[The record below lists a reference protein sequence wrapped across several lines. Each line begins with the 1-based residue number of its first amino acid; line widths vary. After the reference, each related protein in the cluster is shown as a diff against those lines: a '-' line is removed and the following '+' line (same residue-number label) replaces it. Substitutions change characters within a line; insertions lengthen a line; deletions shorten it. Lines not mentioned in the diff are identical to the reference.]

1 MQADIAIVGAGVM
14 GCALALELAERG
26 RSVVVLERSI
36 PGAEASSAAGGIL
49 GAQAESPGPG
59 PFLELALAS
68 RALWRGLAPRLGEV
82 GYRDSGLLK
91 VALDEADLVWLEGI
105 ARWNEQLGLPCRRLD
120 AHEVA
125 SLQPGLSSQVMA
137 GLLFPEDGVVDA
149 QLLPSALA
157 ALATSAGARIVSG
170 GEVRGLA
177 REGRRVIGLETSKGA
192 VLADK
197 VVICAGAWTRK
208 VLPTLSV
215 EPVRGQILVLR
226 GEPGQLGP
234 VTFSRQG
241 YMVPR
246 ADGRVLVGS
255 TMERVG
261 FVDEVTLGGLHR
273 VSGIAMELMPGLSGA
288 RVVDYWAGLRPGTP
302 DNLPLIGPSGREGVE
317 VLSGHFRNGILL
329 TPISARL
336 MAQRLCGERTD
347 LSLAPFDP
355 RRFL

>member
-1 MQADIAIVGAGVM
+1 M

-26 RSVVVLERSI
+26 LDVVVLERSI

-49 GAQAESPGPG
+49 GAQAEAPGPG
-59 PFLELALAS
+59 AFLELALAS
-68 RALWRGLAPRLGEV
+68 RALWRELAPRLGEV

-91 VALDEADLVWLEGI
+91 VAFDEADLVWLEGI
-105 ARWNEQLGLPCRRLD
+105 ASWNEGLGLRCQRLD

-125 SLQPGLSSQVMA
+125 ELQPGLSSQVQA
-137 GLLFPEDGVVDA
+137 GLYFPEDGVVDA

-157 ALATSAGARIVSG
+157 GLARRAGARIVNG
-170 GEVRGLA
+170 GEVRGLV
-177 REGRRVIGLETSKGA
+177 REGRRVIGLETSKGG
-192 VLADK
+192 VLADR
-197 VVICAGAWTRK
+197 VVICAGAWTAQ
-208 VLPTLSV
+208 VLPRASV

-226 GEPGQLGP
+226 GQPGQLGP
-234 VTFSRQG
+234 VTFSHRG

-246 ADGRVLVGS
+246 SDGRILVGS

-261 FVDEVTLGGLHR
+261 FREEVTLGGMHR
-273 VSGIAMELMPGLSGA
+273 VSGIAMQLMPGLSDA
-288 RVVDYWAGLRPGTP
+288 RIVDYWAGFRPGTP
-302 DNLPLIGPSGREGVE
+302 DDLPLIGPSGREGVE
-317 VLSGHFRNGILL
+317 VMSGHFRNGILL

-355 RRFL
+355 RRFA